1 LRAHPELQMKMPLL
15 SRILFTL
22 VAVFF
27 AAAGHFA
34 DMSKTHMFNPNWPPH
49 AKFHAGQTLMFSIAL
64 AFCAIYFSFRRTSDK
79 VNSVIAA
86 ALFSSL
92 YAITQALAIVY
103 PNTYFWD
110 PEFASMPN
118 TILGVP
124 GQLFIDAVALSVVS
138 FSVWFALRKRA
149 IWVEG

>member
-1 LRAHPELQMKMPLL
+1 MKMPVL
-15 SRILFTL
+15 SRVLFIF

-49 AKFHAGQTLMFSIAL
+49 AKFHAGQTLMFSNVLAL
-64 AFCAIYFSFRRTSDK
+64 CAIIFSLRRTSDK
-79 VNSVIAA
+79 INSVLAA
-86 ALFSSL
+86 ALFSGL
-92 YAITQALAIVY
+92 YAVTQASAILY

-118 TILGVP
+118 TILGLP
-124 GQLFIDAVALSVVS
+124 GQLFIDTVALCVVS
-138 FSVWFALRKRA
+138 FSAWFALRKGA
-149 IWVEG
+149 VWVQDPSPGS